1 MSIIKDTQSEIVIRK
16 ARMVF
21 RVLAGLMALIGM
33 MFFIAG
39 LVHFIAGLVQSLT
52 EVDSAYLI
60 GAGIMA
66 GIGLFVA
73 LLGNSLRTMSTKI
86 NFNIP
91 PGYITVTLGYYPS
104 FLPSLR
110 TRVISREEAKS
121 VFVYPVEHTV
131 IPLFGNPYTHTSS
144 YRINVVMLSGKEIT
158 LHTDARQH
166 IANRLAERILDFVQ
180 VAELEFS
187 PDAKFSIRVDEALG
201 GIMAEY
207 RKAKRTR

>member
-39 LVHFIAGLVQSLT
+39 LVQFIAGLVQSLT
-52 EVDSAYLI
+52 EVDPAYL
-60 GAGIMA
+60 IMA

-73 LLGNSLRTMSTKI
+73 LLGIYFMTMSTKI

-104 FLPSLR
+104 FLPSLTLR

-121 VFVYPVEHTV
+121 VFVYTVEHE
-131 IPLFGNPYTHTSS
+131 LYNS

-158 LHTDARQH
+158 LHTDVRQH
-166 IANRLAERILDFVQ
+166 IANHLAKRILGFAIGD
-180 VAELEFS
+180 S
-187 PDAKFSIRVDEALG
+187 EASLPEP
-201 GIMAEY
+201 ITTFRAPE
-207 RKAKRTR
+207 TDL